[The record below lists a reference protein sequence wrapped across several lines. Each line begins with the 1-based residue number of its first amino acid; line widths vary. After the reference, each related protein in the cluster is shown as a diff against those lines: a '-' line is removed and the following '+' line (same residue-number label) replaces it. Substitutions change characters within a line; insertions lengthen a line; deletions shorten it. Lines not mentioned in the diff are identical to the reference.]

1 MRGLVSCCLVT
12 NHPDLFIACGCL
24 STHFPLREAKAGQ
37 YLMHIN
43 NISSLETKTRN
54 LMDIDS
60 EKRPSKTGRY
70 WFDYGTRGLDAGY
83 EPMPLLAV
91 RDWMA
96 TNGKAEG
103 ADHNE
108 TSWRRRL
115 QDVLTFLLVE
125 ETPE

>member
-1 MRGLVSCCLVT
+1 M
-12 NHPDLFIACGCL
+12 
-24 STHFPLREAKAGQ
+24 AGQ
-37 YLMHIN
+37 YLMHIK
-43 NISSLETKTRN
+43 NISSLETKTRI
-54 LMDIDS
+54 LMEIDS

-83 EPMPLLAV
+83 EPMPLAV

-96 TNGKAEG
+96 TNGKAEGADLVVRRYEG